1 MKKHLVL
8 LFALVL
14 SITSFAQLE
23 VSPNSFKQIE
33 GFVNDNPD
41 IQTDDNEKPFSV
53 IKMKTENLNEEQRNQ
68 LLFEGDLQTYFEVE
82 EHGEELWLYISYYA
96 TFIKISH
103 PDFGTTE
110 FWFPFS
116 MRGKKG
122 YEMTLINK
130 TSNFSGSGGLFI
142 STIPESGATITING
156 RVLEEK
162 TYYRNPMIAA
172 GEYEIT
178 VSKEGYEDVTKKI
191 SIYDGDKIYLDIEM
205 PLIRSKLLVE
215 TNPTGAKVTID
226 GKVCGVT
233 PLSIDTML
241 LGKHA
246 LVLEMNKCKT
256 FNKEFEIERNKMTR
270 FNVKMGNCPK
280 GAAPGVFSV
289 SDKKK
294 VHFSQGLLL
303 ARYGG
308 GNLKFANDQISYA
321 PSFFSS
327 NTAWGMWETYPIDNA
342 GLKSWS
348 VLSDKEWNYVL
359 FERKNPTGFSFVW
372 ANIDGKKGII
382 LLPDDW
388 DYKVF
393 KLTSSN
399 EISLA
404 DWTNIIEPNGAVF
417 LFNGEYWTSTKSKDE
432 LFGERG
438 KTIYITDDKVGES
451 CTSFDSFARPVCTAK

>member
-308 GNLKFANDQISYA
+308 GNLKFANDQLSYA

-348 VLSDKEWNYVL
+348 VLSDNEWNYVL

>member
-53 IKMKTENLNEEQRNQ
+53 IKMKTENLNDEQRNQ

-308 GNLKFANDQISYA
+308 GNLKFANDQLSYA

-342 GLKSWS
+342 GLKIWS

-451 CTSFDSFARPVCTAK
+451 CTSFDSFARPVCTTK

>member
-53 IKMKTENLNEEQRNQ
+53 IKMKTENINEEQRNQ

-432 LFGERG
+432 LLGERG

>member
-308 GNLKFANDQISYA
+308 GNLKFANDQLSYA

-359 FERKNPTGFSFVW
+359 FERKKPTGFSFVW

>member
-53 IKMKTENLNEEQRNQ
+53 IKMKTENLNDEQRNQ

-308 GNLKFANDQISYA
+308 GNLKFANDQLSYA

>member
-53 IKMKTENLNEEQRNQ
+53 IKMKTENLNDEQRNQ

-308 GNLKFANDQISYA
+308 GNLKFANDQLSYA

-342 GLKSWS
+342 GLKIWS

>member
-53 IKMKTENLNEEQRNQ
+53 IKMKTENLNDEQRNQ

-308 GNLKFANDQISYA
+308 GNLKFANDQLSYA

-451 CTSFDSFARPVCTAK
+451 CTSFDSFARPVCTTK

>member
-308 GNLKFANDQISYA
+308 GNLKFANDQLSHA

-327 NTAWGMWETYPIDNA
+327 KTAWGMWETYPIDNA

>member
-1 MKKHLVL
+1 MKKITTLFFVIL
-8 LFALVL
+8 LSLNAL
-14 SITSFAQLE
+14 AQLE
-23 VSPNSFKQIE
+23 VKPNSFKLVE
-33 GFVNDNPD
+33 GFVNIDPD
-41 IQTDDNEKPFSV
+41 YQYDDNNLPYAVLK
-53 IKMKTENLNEEQRNQ
+53 IKTENINDKERHNLSFETPKGTFFEIDYHIGEVW
-68 LLFEGDLQTYFEVE
+68 LF
-82 EHGEELWLYISYYA
+82 ISYY
-96 TFIKISH
+96 TSYIKFSY
-103 PDFGTTE
+103 PDSETIKFE
-110 FWFPFS
+110 FPFE
-116 MRGKKG
+116 MQGKKG

-308 GNLKFANDQISYA
+308 GNLKFANDQLSHA

-399 EISLA
+399 EISLD

-451 CTSFDSFARPVCTAK
+451 CTSLDSFARPVCTAK

>member
-53 IKMKTENLNEEQRNQ
+53 IKMKTENINEEQRNQ